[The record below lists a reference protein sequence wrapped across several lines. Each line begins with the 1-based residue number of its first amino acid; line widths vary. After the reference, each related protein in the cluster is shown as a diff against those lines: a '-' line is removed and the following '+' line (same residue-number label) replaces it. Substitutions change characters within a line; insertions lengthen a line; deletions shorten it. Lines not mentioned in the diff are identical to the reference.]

1 MPIIDGP
8 TIVTRPERPY
18 LGIRTVSPFRGMLA
32 VRDRLMAEL
41 YDRPGAGAT
50 GNTFL
55 RLHVIDMAGPMDIE
69 VGVLTGA
76 AGDGGDR
83 VRAGVLPGGRYATL
97 TYVSHAR
104 RANRTLLEW
113 ARDTGV
119 RLDRWDEP
127 AGDRFACRYEEYLTD
142 PRTEPRKTTWE
153 VGLNIRVADGSAG
166 SRSAAN
172 PTR

>member
-8 TIVTRPERPY
+8 AIVTRPERPY
-18 LGIRTVSPFRGMLA
+18 LGIRTVTPFRGMLA

-41 YDRPGAGAT
+41 YDRLGAGAT

-83 VRAGVLPGGRYATL
+83 VHAGVLPGGRYATL
-97 TYVSHAR
+97 TYICM
-104 RANRTLLEW
+104 
-113 ARDTGV
+113 
-119 RLDRWDEP
+119 P
-127 AGDRFACRYEEYLTD
+127 AGRTARCWSGRGTPACGWTAGTS
-142 PRTEPRKTTWE
+142 PPAT
-153 VGLNIRVADGSAG
+153 GSPAG
-166 SRSAAN
+166 RRSTSPTHGPSRGRRHGRSA
-172 PTR
+172 

>member
-1 MPIIDGP
+1 MPILDGP
-8 TIVTRPERPY
+8 AIVSRPEQHY
-18 LGIRTVSPFRGMLA
+18 LGIRTVTPFRGMLA

-41 YDRPGAGAT
+41 YDRLGARAT
-50 GNTFL
+50 GNSFL

-69 VGVLTGA
+69 VGVLTGN
-76 AGDGGDR
+76 AGDGDDR
-83 VRAGVLPGGRYATL
+83 VRPGVLPAGRYATL
-97 TYVSHAR
+97 TYVSQAR
-104 RANRTLLEW
+104 GANRTLLEW

-142 PRTEPRKTTWE
+142 PRTERMKTRWE
-153 VGLNIRVADGSAG
+153 VGLNIRVVDGSAE